1 MVNGRYD
8 PVFTAKNS
16 QEPLFDMLGTPAAD
30 KRHVVFDTPHDV
42 RLRHDDLV
50 REVLGWYDKYLG
62 KVN

>member
-8 PVFTAKNS
+8 GTFPLERS
-16 QEPLFDMLGTPAAD
+16 QNPLFDRLGTPAAD

-42 RLRHDDLV
+42 RFRQAELTK
-50 REVLGWYDKYLG
+50 EVLSWFDTYLG